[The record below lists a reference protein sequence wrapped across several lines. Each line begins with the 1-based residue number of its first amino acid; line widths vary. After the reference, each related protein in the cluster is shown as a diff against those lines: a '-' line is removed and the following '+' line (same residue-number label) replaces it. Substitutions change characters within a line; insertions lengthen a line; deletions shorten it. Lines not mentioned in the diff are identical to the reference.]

1 MITKERKKRMEAETS
16 VAKKISKILSDNNIV
31 GHNIVASDVRAALK
45 KSLSQENKEQVL
57 NYKKTTET
65 KEKAE
70 KDPELEDKDFSV
82 EDIKDRKETTDLN
95 GKRVKVNP
103 EGDAREYLTGNPAIR
118 WPQLFTH
125 AAALRYAHI
134 LGKKLPASSATY
146 KDIINKKYGWKYQEF
161 LEKEKMNLNGRYNSK
176 YDRFANIN
184 RGFGLRCADGSHI
197 LGNRYGMS
205 DDTLDP
211 NFWLSV
217 RFLKE

>member
-1 MITKERKKRMEAETS
+1 MEAETS

-118 WPQLFTH
+118 
-125 AAALRYAHI
+125 
-134 LGKKLPASSATY
+134 
-146 KDIINKKYGWKYQEF
+146 
-161 LEKEKMNLNGRYNSK
+161 
-176 YDRFANIN
+176 
-184 RGFGLRCADGSHI
+184 
-197 LGNRYGMS
+197 
-205 DDTLDP
+205 
-211 NFWLSV
+211 
-217 RFLKE
+217 